1 MAANT
6 TSVSSNFEDISFN
19 PFETQ
24 VLLDDNSDPDRI
36 LFNEQY
42 FHSIEAGYYSVED
55 AKSKLQSTK
64 TDSTFSILS
73 INIRSINKNFENLK
87 ILLAE
92 CDFKFGM
99 ICITETWC
107 SNDSFQ
113 NNSNFNL
120 TNYRAIHLGRKEKRG
135 GVYVNM
141 FMNNICLKLE
151 MTFRYQTTKNEHLCI
166 EIINK
171 QRKNI
176 IVNTCYR
183 PPGSKVKPFKKHVA
197 SVFNQVKRENKKMF
211 FVGDLNIN
219 SLDYSS
225 NSVVR
230 NFINDIL
237 SYGAIPLINKPTR
250 ITKKSVKRNSN
261 KNNCPE
267 KITKKIRIINE
278 IRTQQF
284 NNALRNILEI

>member
-6 TSVSSNFEDISFN
+6 SSVSSNFEDISFN

-24 VLLDDNSDPDRI
+24 VLLEHNSDPDRN

-135 GVYVNM
+135 GGVCV
-141 FMNNICLKLE
+141 FLKLE
-151 MTFRYQTTKNEHLCI
+151 RTFRYQTTKMS
-166 EIINK
+166 
-171 QRKNI
+171 
-176 IVNTCYR
+176 TYA
-183 PPGSKVKPFKKHVA
+183 SK
-197 SVFNQVKRENKKMF
+197 
-211 FVGDLNIN
+211 
-219 SLDYSS
+219 
-225 NSVVR
+225 
-230 NFINDIL
+230 
-237 SYGAIPLINKPTR
+237 
-250 ITKKSVKRNSN
+250 
-261 KNNCPE
+261 
-267 KITKKIRIINE
+267 
-278 IRTQQF
+278 
-284 NNALRNILEI
+284 